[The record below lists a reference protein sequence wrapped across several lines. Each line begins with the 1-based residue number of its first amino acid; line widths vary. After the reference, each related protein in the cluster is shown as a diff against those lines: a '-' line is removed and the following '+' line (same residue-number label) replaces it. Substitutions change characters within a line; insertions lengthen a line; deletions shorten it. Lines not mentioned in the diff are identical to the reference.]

1 MVALNFPRTK
11 KERSF
16 DFALRI
22 MISLG
27 ACLCF
32 AVFFILEPMEVLSS
46 QSLGNSICVLLVSIA
61 LVIFCAVFFTR
72 FIKLKS
78 HIIFASALAVCA
90 AALALRI
97 YFFNEASGDYNSFL
111 SVWISEMRALPGT
124 APITTPIGDYNMPY
138 LYFLFG
144 ISRTKLYDLYLIK
157 LLSVIFDFILAA
169 GIAALTNHFLKSDAV
184 CLVAFSLSLFVP
196 TVFLNSA
203 FWGQCDAIYAALLI
217 WALYF
222 ALKDKPRASI
232 VFFALS
238 FSFKIQAIFMLPI
251 IIFLVLRNKI
261 NLKHLIYFPLT
272 FVLTLLPAILCGR
285 SIYDSFSIYFEQTSS
300 YPSLTLNCPTL
311 WALFPE
317 DRFDTFG
324 SAALF
329 LAGAGVL
336 AFCIYLYQNRAKLT
350 DTLLFDAAYL
360 FTLLIP
366 FLLPRMHERYFYLAE
381 VLAVVYILLHRNRL
395 YAPLIVVF
403 TGFSCYCAYLF
414 GYLFFSLSELSIANG
429 AAILYIFKKFTDDI
443 SVQKSIAAPKA
454 KKTRRIYDVL

>member
-1 MVALNFPRTK
+1 MAAVSIHSK
-11 KERSF
+11 KEF
-16 DFALRI
+16 DRGFILRLI
-22 MISLG
+22 LSLG

-32 AVFFILEPMEVLSS
+32 AVFFISGPMEIF
-46 QSLGNSICVLLVSIA
+46 SLQPVGNSVFVLLVSVALIA
-61 LVIFCAVFFTR
+61 LSALFFTR
-72 FIKLKS
+72 FIKIKS
-78 HIIFASALAVCA
+78 HIIFSSVLAVSA
-90 AALALRI
+90 AALALRL

-111 SVWISEMRALPGT
+111 SVWVSEMRALSGT

-138 LYFLFG
+138 LYFLYA

-157 LLSVIFDFILAA
+157 LFSIIFDFALAA
-169 GIAALTNHFLKSDAV
+169 GVCALTSHFCKSEAAS
-184 CLVAFSLSLFVP
+184 LVSFSVSLFVP

-203 FWGQCDAIYAALLI
+203 FWAQCDAIYAALLI

-222 ALKDKPRASI
+222 ALSGKARTSV

-238 FSFKIQAIFMLPI
+238 FSFKMQAIFMLPI

-261 NLKHLIYFPLT
+261 KIKQLVLFPLT
-272 FVLTLLPAILCGR
+272 FVLSLLPAILCGR
-285 SIYDSFSIYFEQTSS
+285 SIYDSFSIYIDQTSS

-317 DRFDTFG
+317 ERFDIFG
-324 SAALF
+324 TAALF

-336 AFCIYLYQNRAKLT
+336 AFCIYLYQNRQKLS

-360 FTLLIP
+360 FTLIIP

-381 VLAVVYILLHRNRL
+381 ILAVVYILLHRNRL

-403 TGFSCYCAYLF
+403 AGFSCYCAYLF
-414 GYLFFSLSELSIANG
+414 GYRIFSLSELAIANG
-429 AAILYIFKKFTDDI
+429 GAILYLLKKFSDDI
-443 SVQKSIAAPKA
+443 SAEKYTSHIKA
-454 KKTRRIYDVL
+454 IETEESL

>member
-1 MVALNFPRTK
+1 MVASKFPRSK
-11 KERSF
+11 NESNLGC
-16 DFALRI
+16 ALRI
-22 MISLG
+22 MLSMG

-32 AVFFILEPMEVLSS
+32 AVFFILGPMKILSS
-46 QSLGNSICVLLVSIA
+46 QALANSICILLVSIA
-61 LVIFCAVFFTR
+61 LIIFCAVFFTR
-72 FIKLKS
+72 CLKLS
-78 HIIFASALAVCA
+78 SEVIFASALAVSA
-90 AALALRI
+90 AALALRL
-97 YFFNEASGDYNSFL
+97 YFFNQASGDYNSFL
-111 SVWISEMRALPGT
+111 SVWLSHMRALSGT

-144 ISRTKLYDLYLIK
+144 ISRTELYDLYLIK

-169 GIAALTNHFLKSDAV
+169 GVCALANHFCKSEAV

-203 FWGQCDAIYAALLI
+203 FWGQCDGIYAALLI

-222 ALKDKPRASI
+222 ALTSKPRASI

-251 IIFLVLRNKI
+251 IIFLVLKNKI
-261 NLKHLIYFPLT
+261 NLKQLIYFPLT

-285 SIYDSFSIYFEQTSS
+285 SFYDTFSIYFEQTSS

-311 WALFPE
+311 WALFPD

-336 AFCIYLYQNRAKLT
+336 VFCIYLYQNRAKLS

-381 VLAVVYILLHRNRL
+381 VLTVVYILLHRNRL
-395 YAPLIVVF
+395 YASLIVVF

-414 GYLFFSLSELSIANG
+414 GYSFFSLAELSIANG
-429 AAILYIFKKFTDDI
+429 AAIIYIFKKFTDDI
-443 SVQKSIAAPKA
+443 SAQKSIAAPQSN
-454 KKTRRIYDVL
+454 KTEESL